1 MDGNL
6 GRPPEEV
13 GRRKKGA
20 ERAKAW
26 KLAQGPE
33 RCGCGGLARRGW
45 QSVVVGWGVTKGC
58 PQEPRQRKG
67 ESALISLT
75 PLMSS

>member
-1 MDGNL
+1 MVPPFCPAWMGNL

-33 RCGCGGLARRGW
+33 RGGCGGLARAGLAERGAG
-45 QSVVVGWGVTKGC
+45 VGGN
-58 PQEPRQRKG
+58 
-67 ESALISLT
+67 
-75 PLMSS
+75 

>member
-1 MDGNL
+1 MVPPFCPAWMGNL

-33 RCGCGGLARRGW
+33 RGGCGGLARRGW
-45 QSVVVGWGVTKGC
+45 QCGGGGVGGN
-58 PQEPRQRKG
+58 
-67 ESALISLT
+67 
-75 PLMSS
+75 